1 MSLNIRLHHVYVRVK
16 DGLVELRV
24 DNKLEGSASI
34 DESSDSS
41 VDGKLFVAGVPT
53 QSRPSGTAETFDN
66 FEGCIIEVLY
76 DDKKLDYSN
85 AASKSSS
92 VRLSKCFKTQLRTSL
107 SSMTGYKDLQNSVS
121 LNRLENFQILILTI

>member
-1 MSLNIRLHHVYVRVK
+1 MHHVYVRVK

-34 DESSDSS
+34 DESSDPS
-41 VDGKLFVAGVPT
+41 VEGKLFVAGVPT
-53 QSRPSGTAETFDN
+53 QNRPSGTAETFDN

-121 LNRLENFQILILTI
+121 LNRLEH